1 MFVQRGFRVLVN
13 YELLPLLADAPDVG
27 EIDLICARDGRL
39 FVLELKST
47 YVRRS
52 VKEAWTHRHSTLRKA
67 GLQLQRKVKGVRSA
81 MEYGGSLH
89 QALALEGDCMPEI
102 TAWIVDTSIECD
114 HQRFHDFLKVSVEEV
129 LIALRDDRHWL
140 DDPDGLFQAGKTSG
154 ELIAWDSDSATS
166 TSLYP
171 DGFSATSFVEVIES
185 ATVWDF
191 LDGKTVQ

>member
-1 MFVQRGFRVLVN
+1 M
-13 YELLPLLADAPDVG
+13 
-27 EIDLICARDGRL
+27 
-39 FVLELKST
+39 
-47 YVRRS
+47 
-52 VKEAWTHRHSTLRKA
+52 
-67 GLQLQRKVKGVRSA
+67 
-81 MEYGGSLH
+81 
-89 QALALEGDCMPEI
+89 
-102 TAWIVDTSIECD
+102 
-114 HQRFHDFLKVSVEEV
+114 EEV